1 MKIGCLSGCCPN
13 RIIYIPFLIF
23 FLCGC
28 PAKETSVIEKIVPTR
43 MGAGIKLSRPATIE
57 SICVKDGNQLVFQ
70 QNIGE
75 KLDTFLTDFTW
86 EKGKSYTFEVKSAD
100 GTLISQSSPFDAPL
114 AFEVAE
120 DSLGKPRGEVDVA
133 EINEWSKKLYE
144 DVDVSTRKKIGVA
157 GFDQTVRVYDKR
169 GRLIWKH
176 KIPTGVVRCVRFS
189 PTGDYLFAGEASPDG
204 NIYCFCAKTGKLC
217 WKYGAVKDVGANSA
231 TYYGHQPKI
240 CSIVCVG
247 ERVYVSVAKTRED
260 YITISSRKVK
270 YWPKKG
276 IVYAFDLKTGKLL
289 WKFPATGAMDTAP
302 LKVSVDANG
311 RYLSFGG
318 WGGSANGRIDQKYPE
333 NSLYLLDAVDGTLIW
348 RYSVPPVEKHGFQSI
363 SIGGNSHISPNGKYV
378 ACCSSDG
385 RFFLFDMAKSVEK
398 KMPHLI
404 YKKAIS
410 TPIKVSEIPI
420 YAYGG
425 KVFVDDEG
433 SALLTIGRTYVAP
446 AGKGMA
452 STPDVKHPSEN
463 SIIKLD
469 RDGNTSWLW
478 PARGAIE
485 TPVFSRN
492 GRYLVV
498 AMCHNYVE
506 RSNEMAGIY
515 CFDLKRQGGGE
526 NKLIWYYRM
535 EGLGVACGISP
546 CGKYIGAIEGP
557 VDIDPRREYQNI
569 VGKHR
574 VCILS

>member
-1 MKIGCLSGCCPN
+1 
-13 RIIYIPFLIF
+13 
-23 FLCGC
+23 
-28 PAKETSVIEKIVPTR
+28 
-43 MGAGIKLSRPATIE
+43 
-57 SICVKDGNQLVFQ
+57 
-70 QNIGE
+70 
-75 KLDTFLTDFTW
+75 
-86 EKGKSYTFEVKSAD
+86 
-100 GTLISQSSPFDAPL
+100 
-114 AFEVAE
+114 
-120 DSLGKPRGEVDVA
+120 LGKPRGEVDVA

-144 DVDVSTRKKIGVA
+144 DVDISTRGKIGVG
-157 GFDQTVRVYDKR
+157 GFDQTVRVYDRR
-169 GRLIWKH
+169 GRVIWKH

-217 WKYGAVKDVGANSA
+217 WKCGAVKDVGASSE

-247 ERVYVSVAKTRED
+247 ERIYVSAARNQED
-260 YITISSRKVK
+260 YITVGSRKVK
-270 YWPKKG
+270 YWPKRG
-276 IVYAFDLKTGKLL
+276 VIYALDLKTGELL
-289 WKFPATGAMDTAP
+289 WKFPATGSMDTSP
-302 LKVSVDANG
+302 LKVSVDASG
-311 RYLSFGG
+311 RYLTFGG
-318 WGGSANGRIDQKYPE
+318 WGGSADGRIRQKYPE
-333 NSLYLLDAVDGTLIW
+333 NTLYLLDAINGALIW

-410 TPIKVSEIPI
+410 TPIKVSGIPI

-433 SALLTIGRTYVAP
+433 SAFLTIGRTYVAP

-478 PARGAIE
+478 PAKGPIE
-485 TPVFSRN
+485 TPVFSKN

-515 CFDLKRQGGGE
+515 CFDLKRQGGGAD
-526 NKLIWYYRM
+526 KLIWYYRM
-535 EGLGVACGISP
+535 EGLGLACGISP

>member
-1 MKIGCLSGCCPN
+1 MNFLTK
-13 RIIYIPFLIF
+13 IIYILFLTF

-28 PAKETSVIEKIVPTR
+28 PARERIVIEKIVPTR
-43 MGAGIKLSRPATIE
+43 MGAGIKLSGSVAIE
-57 SICVKDGNQLVFQ
+57 SISVKDGNRLVFQ
-70 QNIGE
+70 ENIGE
-75 KLDTFLTDFTW
+75 KLDTFLVDFTW
-86 EKGKSYTFEVKSAD
+86 ENGKSYTFEVKSAD
-100 GTLISQSSPFDAPL
+100 GTLISKSDPFDAPL

-120 DSLGKPRGEVDVA
+120 DDLGKPRGEVDVA

-144 DVDVSTRKKIGVA
+144 DVDISASGKIGVA

-176 KIPTGVVRCVRFS
+176 KIPTGVVKCVKFS
-189 PTGDYLFAGEASPDG
+189 STEDYLFAGEASPDG

-217 WKYGAVKDVGANSA
+217 WKYGAAKDVGANSE

-247 ERVYVSVAKTRED
+247 EKVYVSAAKTSED
-260 YITISSRKVK
+260 YITVGSRKVK
-270 YWPKKG
+270 YWSKKG
-276 IVYAFDLKTGKLL
+276 VIYTFDLKTGKLL
-289 WKFPATGAMDTAP
+289 WKFPATGAMDTSP

-311 RYLSFGG
+311 KYLSFGG
-318 WGGSANGRIDQKYPE
+318 WGGSANGRVEQRYPE
-333 NSLYLLDAVDGTLIW
+333 NTLYLLDAVSGALIW
-348 RYSVPPVEKHGFQSI
+348 SYSVPSVEKQGFQSV
-363 SIGGNSHISPNGKYV
+363 SIGGNSHISPNGKYA

-385 RFFLFDMAKSVEK
+385 RFFLFDMAKSVEQK
-398 KMPHLI
+398 KPHLI
-404 YKKAIS
+404 YTKAVS
-410 TPIKVSEIPI
+410 TPLSVSGIPI

-446 AGKGMA
+446 AGKGMT
-452 STPDVKHPSEN
+452 SVPEVKHPREN

-469 RDGNTSWLW
+469 RNGNTSWLW
-478 PARGAIE
+478 PAMGAIE
-485 TPVFSRN
+485 TPVLSKN

-515 CFDLKRQGGGE
+515 CFDLKRQGGGA
-526 NKLIWYYRM
+526 NKLVWHYKM

-557 VDIDPRREYQNI
+557 VDIDPRMEYQNI